1 MLSIMKRFRT
11 LLILTIIA
19 VLLLT
24 ACGGQASGSAGAGET
39 LEEEEQTGEESQ
51 EDAGEASSAAS
62 DEASYEVDWTVPEP
76 EENTSTPEAMV
87 TAGTEEQSLDENG
100 TYDSKD
106 QVALYIHEFGHLP
119 TNYITKET
127 AKQLGWDGGS
137 IEKYAPG
144 YCIGG
149 DYFGNYEGTL
159 PEDANYFECDIDTLG
174 KNSRGSKRLV
184 YSDTGEIYYTED
196 HYETFEQLY

>member
-1 MLSIMKRFRT
+1 MKRSGT
-11 LLILTIIA
+11 QLILTIIA

-24 ACGGQASGSAGAGET
+24 ACGGQASGSAGADETVGE
-39 LEEEEQTGEESQ
+39 
-51 EDAGEASSAAS
+51 EDAGEASSA
-62 DEASYEVDWTVPEP
+62 DEDDASYEVDWTVPEP

-87 TAGTEEQSLDENG
+87 AAGTEEQSLDENG